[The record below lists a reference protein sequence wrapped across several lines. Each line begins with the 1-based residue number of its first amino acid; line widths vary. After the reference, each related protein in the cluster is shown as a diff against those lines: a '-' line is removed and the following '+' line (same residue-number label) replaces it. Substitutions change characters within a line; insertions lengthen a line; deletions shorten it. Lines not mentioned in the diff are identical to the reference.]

1 MVMARAIQEG
11 LRMARFVEV
20 QGRYYGGELS
30 CEDAAVLLGVDVRTF
45 LRWRQRDAG
54 GNGAPWVDGR
64 VGKVSPNRAADA
76 EIAALTELYSE
87 KYRGFTVAHFH
98 AYLRDHHAFSR
109 SYSWTKRV
117 LAAAKLVIPGKQGGK
132 HRLRQRK
139 ARPIK

>member
-20 QGRYYGGELS
+20 QGPYNEVQGRYNGGELS

-87 KYRGFTVAHFH
+87 KYRGFTVAPVH
-98 AYLRDHHAFSR
+98 A
-109 SYSWTKRV
+109 
-117 LAAAKLVIPGKQGGK
+117 
-132 HRLRQRK
+132 
-139 ARPIK
+139 